1 MELYELLGWK
11 YGGRLASDP
20 VGIFDAG
27 EYSISS
33 AWNETVIPTAVCQKK
48 AYKNKKKKE

>member
-1 MELYELLGWK
+1 MSSLEAKSLVPFSGSKDVTSVMELYELLGWK

-33 AWNETVIPTAVCQKK
+33 A
-48 AYKNKKKKE
+48 